1 MKYYYLQLKKTF
13 RVLPFLLV
21 ISSVMLSVMLAVFV
35 HMADANRAESNARFK
50 IGVVGD
56 TGGSFFRF
64 GFEMVKT
71 VDPSRFTVEP
81 ILMDEETAK
90 KELLSAEI
98 KAYFVIPKGF
108 MAAVDYGEII
118 PIRYYSTPSAVDV
131 STIIKDEIT
140 KIVETVLKESQKG
153 VFGLGDMLDENGY
166 EDIAVDE
173 MDALNIEYLDLI
185 VNRNGIVKTEIA
197 EITSGLGLIEY
208 LAIGISVTL
217 LFIMVIPIACTYAGR
232 DGSFCAVMKSK
243 GQSTFRQVLAENSAL
258 FCVLFCGVAILS
270 VMLVAANAAFDIMSH
285 INLRA
290 DALLIPFGIIPAL
303 IAVSA
308 FSYFIFELFG
318 SVISAVTGYFFI
330 TLGTCYISGCMY
342 PLYAMPSAL
351 RNIAAFTPPGAA
363 RMLISA
369 FASEKSPALP
379 LLAVMLYS
387 VLFFFLSVLVR
398 RRRIMRGGN

>member
-1 MKYYYLQLKKTF
+1 M
-13 RVLPFLLV
+13 
-21 ISSVMLSVMLAVFV
+21 
-35 HMADANRAESNARFK
+35 
-50 IGVVGD
+50 
-56 TGGSFFRF
+56 
-64 GFEMVKT
+64 
-71 VDPSRFTVEP
+71 
-81 ILMDEETAK
+81 
-90 KELLSAEI
+90 
-98 KAYFVIPKGF
+98 
-108 MAAVDYGEII
+108 
-118 PIRYYSTPSAVDV
+118 
-131 STIIKDEIT
+131 
-140 KIVETVLKESQKG
+140 
-153 VFGLGDMLDENGY
+153 
-166 EDIAVDE
+166 
-173 MDALNIEYLDLI
+173 
-185 VNRNGIVKTEIA
+185 
-197 EITSGLGLIEY
+197 
-208 LAIGISVTL
+208 
-217 LFIMVIPIACTYAGR
+217 
-232 DGSFCAVMKSK
+232 
-243 GQSTFRQVLAENSAL
+243 